1 MMNFLLSRS
10 IFLLWVIVLL
20 LSQESALALANQT
33 KIMNDVKSCPY
44 NISEYVRGVFD
55 CSNMAAMLYD
65 WLSEKGHRC
74 RVVYIENWTYDIK
87 HNFIFVDGYAVEP
100 TTKDWA
106 WWYYNKWITIDKIIY
121 LKRQQMKGP
130 EFTYP
135 HRW

>member
-1 MMNFLLSRS
+1 
-10 IFLLWVIVLL
+10 
-20 LSQESALALANQT
+20 
-33 KIMNDVKSCPY
+33 MNDVKSCPY
-44 NISEYVRGVFD
+44 NISEYVKGIFD

-65 WLSEKGHRC
+65 WLSERGHHC

-87 HNFIFVDGYAVEP
+87 HNFIFVDGFAVEP

-121 LKRQQMKGP
+121 LKRWQMTGP
-130 EFTYP
+130 EFAYP

>member
-1 MMNFLLSRS
+1 MLSRS
-10 IFLLWVIVLL
+10 KFFFVFLALL
-20 LSQESALALANQT
+20 LSQGAVSVSANQT

-44 NISEYVRGVFD
+44 NISEYVKGIFD

-65 WLSEKGHRC
+65 WLSERGHHC

-87 HNFIFVDGYAVEP
+87 HNFIFVDGFAVEP

-121 LKRQQMKGP
+121 LKRWQMTGP
-130 EFTYP
+130 EFAYP